1 MMDPAKILVVED
13 EHKMIALVREMF
25 VSAGFAV
32 VTADHGEHALQ
43 VVAEQRP
50 ELMVLDLALRG
61 EISGREVIRR
71 ARSFSDIPIVIL
83 TDPSTEADILA
94 AYALGADDHI
104 VRPFNTRI
112 FLARLRA
119 LLKRC
124 RSTGIS
130 AGEERIVI
138 KDLTIDLPRHRVLL
152 GGEEIHLTEKEYDLL
167 VELARHRDQLLL
179 HEQLLTSVW
188 GEPYRHEVHY
198 LRSYIHVLR
207 RKVEA
212 HRSGPAIVNKSGV
225 GYMLVSE

>member
-1 MMDPAKILVVED
+1 MDSAQILIVD
-13 EHKMIALVREMF
+13 SEHKMAYLLREML

-32 VTADHGEHALQ
+32 VVAEHGEHALQ
-43 VVAEQRP
+43 IVAEQKP
-50 ELMVLDLALRG
+50 DLMVLDLALRG
-61 EISGREVIRR
+61 EIDGREVVRR
-71 ARSFSDIPIVIL
+71 VRTFSEVPVVIL
-83 TDPSTEADILA
+83 TDPSAEADILEA
-94 AYALGADDHI
+94 FALGADEHV

-124 RSTGIS
+124 RGIGAP
-130 AGEERIVI
+130 AGESKIVVR
-138 KDLTIDLPRHRVLL
+138 DLTIDLPRRRVLL
-152 GGEEIHLTEKEYDLL
+152 AGDEIHLTEKEYYLL

-179 HEQLLTSVW
+179 HEQLLTAVW
-188 GEPYRHEVHY
+188 GEPYRNEVHY